1 MSKWKIVLVLAAVAS
16 FGVTLASADTLQ
28 LQSAPYG
35 QAGPYLFSVNGSST
49 LTPLICYSEKN
60 LITYGEQ
67 WTVQEFTISTVGSIT
82 GDFAGSITQYN
93 ELGYLANELFAS
105 PGNTDI
111 QNAIWAVLNTG
122 GAQNSYYLGAVNFV
136 TNNPGYQTS
145 DVFYIP
151 VGDFSKL
158 PYGEPQ
164 PFIGRATVPEP
175 ASLLLLG
182 AGLLGLV
189 GTTRKKKLLG

>member
-1 MSKWKIVLVLAAVAS
+1 MTKWKIALVVVATVI

-35 QAGPYLFSVNGSST
+35 QAGPYLFSVNGSSS
-49 LTPLICYSEKN
+49 LTPLICYSEDN
-60 LITYGEQ
+60 FITYGEQ
-67 WTVQEFTISTVGSIT
+67 WSVQEFTISTVGSIT

-93 ELGYLANELFAS
+93 ELGYLANELFAN

-122 GAQNSYYLGAVNFV
+122 GAQNSYYWGAVNFV
-136 TNNPGYQTS
+136 NANPNYQTS

-151 VGDFSKL
+151 IGDFSKL

-164 PFIGRATVPEP
+164 PFIGQAQVPEP

-182 AGLLGLV
+182 SGLV
-189 GTTRKKKLLG
+189 ALAGAGRKKLLG